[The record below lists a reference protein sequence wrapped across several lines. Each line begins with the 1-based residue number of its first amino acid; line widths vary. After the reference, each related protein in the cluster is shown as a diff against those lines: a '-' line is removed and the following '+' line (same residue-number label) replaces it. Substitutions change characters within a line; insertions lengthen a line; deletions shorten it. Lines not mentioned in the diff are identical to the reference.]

1 MNKYA
6 LTFLIFIVI
15 LIFGFANAIIKIV
28 KKDLAIIK
36 INETIFEVE
45 VADTILGRAKG
56 LSGRKTLEE
65 NKGMLFLFKEP
76 SKQSFWM
83 AGMNFPL
90 DIIWISGN
98 EIVDISKN
106 IQPPS
111 VSWRSGELPAIVSP
125 SMEVDKVLEIPA
137 GSADKFDIKAGDK
150 LEYD

>member
-45 VADTILGRAKG
+45 IADTILGRAKG

-65 NKGMLFLFKEP
+65 NKGMLFIFKRP

-83 AGMNFPL
+83 VGMKFPL

-98 EIVDISKN
+98 EIVDILKN
-106 IQPPS
+106 IQPPKN
-111 VSWRSGELPAIVSP
+111 GELPAIVSP
-125 SMEVDKVLEIPA
+125 SIKVDKVLEIPA
-137 GSADKFDIKAGDK
+137 GSVDKFDIKTGDK
-150 LEYD
+150 LEYN